1 MKKGD
6 LVVMPGCAAAPDD
19 DRLTI
24 GLVVKLPKMIRRRI
38 RIGVLWSDGDGKIDY
53 EPIDWLVKKND
64 G

>member
-6 LVVMPGCAAAPDD
+6 LVTMPGQYSDVD
-19 DRLTI
+19 QLVI

-38 RIGVLWSDGDGKIDY
+38 RIGVLWSDGDGKINY
-53 EPIDWLVKKND
+53 EPVEWLVKKND